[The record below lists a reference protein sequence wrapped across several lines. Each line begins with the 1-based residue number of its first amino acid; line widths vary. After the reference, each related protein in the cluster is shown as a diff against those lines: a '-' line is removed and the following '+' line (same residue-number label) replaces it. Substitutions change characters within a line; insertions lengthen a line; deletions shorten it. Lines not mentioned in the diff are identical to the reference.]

1 MILWWL
7 WLYHL
12 VTGTMMAKPKWVEVL
27 PTRFYHLATS
37 TTLLKRGEVGERLQE
52 TFLSC
57 KEAIRTEIGRIGYF
71 ELIAEYNTIKR
82 INVPSV
88 TNRDAITINTV
99 PVDFS
104 SHLHWELA
112 DFASPEDMTEE
123 WKQKTYFLNIFM
135 KYFSSM
141 FHLEEHRRGTEC
153 LIGPSR
159 LPTSGLNKAPGKKPP
174 VFWWTYKL
182 PIFPRYWKPPLG
194 HHPPVKPLFS
204 CNSVVFLSWQGS
216 EADSYSTKLLN

>member
-1 MILWWL
+1 MTLWWL

-12 VTGTMMAKPKWVEVL
+12 VTSTMMTKPKWVEVL

-112 DFASPEDMTEE
+112 DFASPDRMCE
-123 WKQKTYFLNIFM
+123 WKRKA
-135 KYFSSM
+135 
-141 FHLEEHRRGTEC
+141 FH
-153 LIGPSR
+153 
-159 LPTSGLNKAPGKKPP
+159 KM
-174 VFWWTYKL
+174 
-182 PIFPRYWKPPLG
+182 
-194 HHPPVKPLFS
+194 LFKR
-204 CNSVVFLSWQGS
+204 VYEKFLSCVSPWRASQRYRVLDR
-216 EADSYSTKLLN
+216 AK